1 MFTNTMQ
8 VANSRVE
15 EIIRELSV
23 LALHGNETST
33 QQNTAIF
40 EKFTFKCLSHDLS
53 FDKERESLPKN
64 ILQSNLG

>member
-8 VANSRVE
+8 VANSQVE

-23 LALHGNETST
+23 LALHGDETSI
-33 QQNTAIF
+33 QHTAIF